1 MKSIVLP
8 CSKTIQL
15 RRLQGTDNPGKNEMR
30 FQMMGTITKE
40 IVDNKKVFQRLL
52 FVNINLDRLLKM
64 KMWVASPVVL
74 YGGCIFGDWEQGSTI
89 L

>member
-30 FQMMGTITKE
+30 FQIMGTITKE
-40 IVDNKKVFQRLL
+40 IVDNKKVFQIVGTIAMHLDKEHSPQILL
-52 FVNINLDRLLKM
+52 TM
-64 KMWVASPVVL
+64 
-74 YGGCIFGDWEQGSTI
+74 
-89 L
+89 

>member
-40 IVDNKKVFQRLL
+40 IVDNKKVFQIVGTIIKEIVDNKKVFQIVGTIAMHLDKEHSPQILL
-52 FVNINLDRLLKM
+52 TM
-64 KMWVASPVVL
+64 
-74 YGGCIFGDWEQGSTI
+74 
-89 L
+89 